1 MTMRRLS
8 LGLAA
13 KGFAAALGLGFAFA
27 SAPAAAQDPASFY
40 KGKTVTIIVGSSA
53 GGGYDLYGRLIARH
67 MGKHLPGNP
76 TFVVSNMP
84 GAGGNVAAAHVANV
98 APKDGTTIGAVF
110 MGTVV
115 EPLFTTTKRATHHP
129 TRFHYIGSANTD
141 YYVCIV
147 RGDAPVKTFGDLM
160 EREIV
165 MGASAGGASTR
176 DFALMLRNVLGAKI
190 RIVAG
195 YPGTREIIL
204 AIERNEVQGGC
215 GHTWSSVT
223 SLHRQAFAE
232 GRLRPIVQEDA
243 AGYPELTKA
252 GVPLARAFAKTDEQR
267 AILDLYYSQTA
278 FSRPYV
284 VAQETPAE
292 RVAALRAAFMATMK
306 DAELVAEA
314 EKMQVDADPVS
325 GEDLQKKVAELYA
338 APPDIVE
345 KTRKA
350 VSD

>member
-1 MTMRRLS
+1 MRRMTLS
-8 LGLAA
+8 AMGL
-13 KGFAAALGLGFAFA
+13 AAALGSTLAA
-27 SAPAAAQDPASFY
+27 APAAAQDPASFY

-53 GGGYDLYGRLIARH
+53 GGGYDLYGRLLSRH
-67 MGKHLPGNP
+67 MGKHLAGAP

-204 AIERNEVQGGC
+204 AIDRNEVQGGC
-215 GHTWSSVT
+215 GHTWSSV
-223 SLHRQAFAE
+223 SALHRQAFAE
-232 GRLRPIVQEDA
+232 GRLRPLVQEDA
-243 AGYPELTKA
+243 TGYPELTKA

-284 VAQETPAE
+284 VAQETPAD

-306 DAELVAEA
+306 DPELVAEA
-314 EKMQVDADPVS
+314 AKMQVDADPVS
-325 GEDLQKKVAELYA
+325 GEDLQKKVTELFA